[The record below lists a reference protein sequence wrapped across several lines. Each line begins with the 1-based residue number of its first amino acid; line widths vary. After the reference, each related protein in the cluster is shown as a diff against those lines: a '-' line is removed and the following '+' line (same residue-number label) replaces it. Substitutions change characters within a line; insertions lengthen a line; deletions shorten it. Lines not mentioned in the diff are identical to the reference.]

1 MKRLCPACFTELS
14 AEANYCPICGKCM
27 RNIVEQA
34 KRYPGGTEEVIVI
47 GIRDGA
53 ILIGGKKATIVE
65 SLIEE
70 DTE

>member
-1 MKRLCPACFTELS
+1 MNRLCPACFTELS
-14 AEANYCPICGKCM
+14 AEANYCPKCGKCV
-27 RNIVEQA
+27 RETVEQA
-34 KRYPGGTEEVIVI
+34 KRYPGCAEEVIVI

-70 DTE
+70 DAE